1 MISNNQIEH
10 FNVRKRILV
19 KIRLPK
25 YLQLSTLVLQLKSK
39 TAVHLLIKKLDPGR
53 LALSKEV
60 LDTYPSVIL
69 SLADLEAEC
78 EICQEAPLIVLPF
91 KDES

>member
-1 MISNNQIEH
+1 M
-10 FNVRKRILV
+10 KRF
-19 KIRLPK
+19 PK
-25 YLQLSTLVLQLKSK
+25 YLHLSTWILQLKSK
-39 TAVHLLIKKLDPGR
+39 TAVHLLIKNLDLRR
-53 LALSKEV
+53 LALSKEF
-60 LDTYPSVIL
+60 LDTHPNVIL